1 MAEKVILTILD
12 GFGLSKE
19 KEGNAI
25 YLADTPNLDNIF
37 ANYPFSKLEASGK
50 AVGLP
55 EGFMGN
61 SEVGHL
67 NLGAGR
73 IVYQELTRID
83 KAIEDGDFF
92 TNKAFV
98 EAFLHA
104 KENNKRVHVMGLL
117 SDGGVHSHI
126 NHLKALF
133 KLAQKVEFKNLT
145 VHCFMDGRDTPPDS
159 GKNYINE
166 LTEFINEMGFG
177 EIGVISGRFYAMDRD
192 KRWDRVE
199 KAYNALVIGEGNKAN
214 SPIEAVL
221 NSYEQKITDEFIEP
235 TVVKGSHSVKDGDSV
250 IFYNFRADRAR
261 EITHAFVDEDFN
273 EFKREKVNLHSFV
286 TFTHYEDGLPVN
298 VAFPPE
304 SLTNILGE
312 ILANNSIN
320 QLRIAETEKYAHVTF
335 FFNGGREEKFKNED
349 RVLVPSPKVATY
361 DLKPEMSAYE
371 VKDKVIEAINSDKY
385 QVIVLNFANCD
396 MVGHTGFLNAAIK
409 AVETVD
415 KCVKEIV
422 DAVLKNGWHM
432 LLTADHGNADKMF
445 DEKGE
450 PFTAHSTNPVPVCL
464 ISEKYKSCSLK
475 EGALKDIAPTILDI
489 LGITQPKEM
498 TGISLIKK

>member
-1 MAEKVILTILD
+1 
-12 GFGLSKE
+12 
-19 KEGNAI
+19 
-25 YLADTPNLDNIF
+25 
-37 ANYPFSKLEASGK
+37 
-50 AVGLP
+50 
-55 EGFMGN
+55 MGN

-92 TNKAFV
+92 ENN
-98 EAFLHA
+98 AFLNAFKNA
-104 KENNKRVHVMGLL
+104 KENDKRVHIMGLL

-133 KLAQKVEFKNLT
+133 KLAEKENFENLT

-159 GKNYINE
+159 GKKYIK
-166 LTEFINEMGFG
+166 LLSEFIDKKGFG

-192 KRWDRVE
+192 KRWDRIE
-199 KAYNALVIGEGNKAN
+199 KAYNALVSGEGEKAG
-214 SPIEAVL
+214 SPEEAVL
-221 NSYEQKITDEFIEP
+221 KSYKSKITDEFIKPVIVEGSS
-235 TVVKGSHSVKDGDSV
+235 TVRDGDSI

-261 EITHAFVDEDFN
+261 ELTHAFVDKDFT
-273 EFKREKVNLHSFV
+273 EFDRKKVELASFV
-286 TFTHYEDGLPVN
+286 TFTHYENGLPVN

-335 FFNGGREEKFKNED
+335 FFNGGREEKFENED
-349 RVLVPSPKVATY
+349 RILVPSPKVATY

-371 VKDKVIEAINSDKY
+371 VKDKVLDAIESDKY
-385 QVIVLNFANCD
+385 QVIILNFANCD

-415 KCVKEIV
+415 KCVSEIV
-422 DAVLKNGWHM
+422 DTVLKKEWHM
-432 LLTADHGNADKMF
+432 ILTADHGNADKMF
-445 DEKGE
+445 DENKE

-464 ISEKYKSCSLK
+464 ISKKYKNRRLK
-475 EGALKDIAPTILDI
+475 KGALKDIAPTILDI
-489 LGITQPKEM
+489 LGITKPKEM
-498 TGISLIKK
+498 TGISLIE